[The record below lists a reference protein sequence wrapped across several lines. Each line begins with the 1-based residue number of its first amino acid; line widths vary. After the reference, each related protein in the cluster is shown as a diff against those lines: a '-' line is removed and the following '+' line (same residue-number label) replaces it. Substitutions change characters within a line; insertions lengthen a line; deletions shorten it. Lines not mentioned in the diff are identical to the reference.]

1 MFPLLDLDDDVIA
14 ATLGFADPRSLC
26 SAIMTCRRLRRLAD
40 AAWVELDRELD
51 PNQREGGNTPRERVL
66 SSFMVHSDIDRIRRV
81 AHHCVL
87 HDHIGPD
94 PRQITLA
101 ELASRDHLLYLR
113 IINTSNDS
121 VYYDSFIGASGAL
134 RISQDEVHLPMQR
147 IHVKGDFDDAL
158 SVVSY
163 FMANRSPYAFSAVS
177 NKIRSTLRNVKI
189 LIFAFDRRNLSQR
202 TLINEVSR
210 PINRV
215 PSMNGLQ
222 SLDGTQRLEV
232 RNNWA
237 RVLVNRNEFYQNELY
252 TRAAA
257 PFARTEVRFYFQD
270 ESFGLM
276 IQTYSSNIY

>member
-1 MFPLLDLDDDVIA
+1 MFPLLDLDDDAIV
-14 ATLGFADPRSLC
+14 ATLGFSDPRSLC
-26 SAIMTCRRLRRLAD
+26 SVTMTCRRLRRLAD

-66 SSFMVHSDIDRIRRV
+66 SSFMVHSDIDRIHRV

-87 HDHIGPD
+87 HDRIGPD

-121 VYYDSFIGASGAL
+121 VYYDSFIGASAAL
-134 RISQDEVHLPMQR
+134 RISQDEVHLPIQR
-147 IHVKGDFDDAL
+147 IHVKGEFDDFI

-163 FMANRSPYAFSAVS
+163 FMANRCPYAFSAVS
-177 NKIRSTLRNVKI
+177 NKVRSTLRNVKI
-189 LIFAFDRRNLSQR
+189 LIFAFDRRKLSQR
-202 TLINEVSR
+202 ILINEVSR

-237 RVLVNRNEFYQNELY
+237 RVLVNRNAFYQNELY

-257 PFARTEVRFYFQD
+257 PFARTEVGFYFQD
-270 ESFGLM
+270 ETFGLK